1 MTNPASITDTN
12 NTTYSNMTVENGL
25 DNLLNDNSVLDNNLA
40 LNHNSDSIDDL
51 NYATLTD
58 ALEQTVFESFDDG
71 LYIGMMS
78 GTSLDGM
85 DAVLCQFSGTD
96 SGQQPMRLLATYS
109 QDFPPRLREVLLA
122 LCQPNGVR
130 ELMPST
136 DEPSHEPNS
145 EPNSELDWFGWASK
159 EYSEFASDVVN
170 TLLQQSNT
178 DSESVLAI
186 GCHGQT
192 VRHRPHM
199 GFTLQLVDANII
211 AERTGISV
219 VSDFRRRDMA
229 VGGQG
234 APLVPA
240 FHQALFATADSTRI
254 LLNLGGIANITV
266 LPALAN
272 NTSNPQRAD
281 HQQRASEQID
291 SQQIV
296 GQKIDSVVGY
306 DTGPANL
313 LLDAWTTLHTDSNY
327 DAGGAW
333 AQSGQV
339 IEPLLNQL
347 LEHPFFARFYP
358 KSTGREDFNLDWL
371 QSELQKFDQASAQIR
386 YSSADVQ
393 ATLTE
398 LTAVSAC
405 NQINLFI
412 QAYENSSVYV
422 CGGGALNDYLMT
434 RLQAHL
440 PYCKVETTAGLGL
453 NPAWVESV
461 AFAWL
466 ARQTLIGETGNLPA
480 VTGANKGVVLG
491 QVCFA

>member
-1 MTNPASITDTN
+1 MTKPVSIDDIQNTPDTDL
-12 NTTYSNMTVENGL
+12 SLEMSLDSRL
-25 DNLLNDNSVLDNNLA
+25 DN
-40 LNHNSDSIDDL
+40 IDDL

-58 ALEQTVFESFDDG
+58 ALEQTVFENFDDG

-85 DAVLCQFSGTD
+85 DAVLCQFSSD
-96 SGQQPMRLLATYS
+96 SSAEKDTQQPMRLLATHS
-109 QDFPPRLREVLLA
+109 QEFPPRLRKVLLD
-122 LCQPNGVR
+122 LCQPNGVQ
-130 ELMPST
+130 ELLPA
-136 DEPSHEPNS
+136 EG

-159 EYSEFASDVVN
+159 EYAEFASEVVN
-170 TLLQQSNT
+170 NLLQQSNT
-178 DSESVLAI
+178 DVESVLAI

-192 VRHRPHM
+192 VRHRPQL
-199 GFTLQLVDANII
+199 GFSLQLVDANII

-240 FHQALFATADSTRI
+240 FHQALFATPDSTRV

-266 LPALAN
+266 LPAN
-272 NTSNPQRAD
+272 
-281 HQQRASEQID
+281 D
-291 SQQIV
+291 SPVI
-296 GQKIDSVVGY
+296 GY

-313 LLDAWTTLHTDSNY
+313 LLDAWTALHTDKDY

-339 IEPLLNQL
+339 VEPLLNQL
-347 LEHPFFARFYP
+347 IEHPFFARTYP
-358 KSTGREDFNLDWL
+358 KSTGREDFNLAWL
-371 QSELQKFDQASAQIR
+371 QDELQKFDQASAHIR

-398 LTAVSAC
+398 LTAMSASM
-405 NQINLFI
+405 QINMFI
-412 QAYENSSVYV
+412 NAHENSSVYV

-440 PYCKVETTAGLGL
+440 PHCTVETTASLGL
-453 NPAWVESV
+453 NPAWVEAV

-480 VTGANKGVVLG
+480 VTGASKGVVLG

>member
-1 MTNPASITDTN
+1 MTNPASIADTN
-12 NTTYSNMTVENGL
+12 DNTHSTINSDNDLDNILDNGL
-25 DNLLNDNSVLDNNLA
+25 ENSLA
-40 LNHNSDSIDDL
+40 HIDDL

-58 ALEQTVFESFDDG
+58 ALEQTVFENFDDG

-85 DAVLCQFSGTD
+85 DAVLCQFGGEENT
-96 SGQQPMRLLATYS
+96 QQPMRLLATRS

-122 LCQPNGVR
+122 LCQPNGVQ
-130 ELMPST
+130 ELVPT
-136 DEPSHEPNS
+136 VG

-159 EYSEFASDVVN
+159 EYAEFASDVVN
-170 TLLQQSNT
+170 NLLQQSNT
-178 DSESVLAI
+178 DVESVLAI

-192 VRHRPHM
+192 VRHRPQM
-199 GFTLQLVDANII
+199 GFSLQLLDANII

-240 FHQALFATADSTRI
+240 FHQALFATPDSTRV

-266 LPALAN
+266 LPANDSSVNDALVN
-272 NTSNPQRAD
+272 NSPV
-281 HQQRASEQID
+281 I
-291 SQQIV
+291 
-296 GQKIDSVVGY
+296 GY

-313 LLDAWTTLHTDSNY
+313 LLDAWTALHTDKDY

-339 IEPLLNQL
+339 VEPLLNQL
-347 LEHPFFARFYP
+347 IEHPFFARTYP
-358 KSTGREDFNLDWL
+358 KSTGREDFNLAWL
-371 QSELQKFDQASAQIR
+371 QSELQKFDQASAHIR

-398 LTAVSAC
+398 LTAMSASM
-405 NQINLFI
+405 QINMFI
-412 QAYENSSVYV
+412 NAQENSSVYV

-440 PYCKVETTAGLGL
+440 PHCTVETSASLGL
-453 NPAWVESV
+453 NPAWVEAV

-466 ARQTLIGETGNLPA
+466 ARQTLMGETGNLPA
-480 VTGANKGVVLG
+480 VTGASKGVVLG

>member
-1 MTNPASITDTN
+1 MTNPASIADTN
-12 NTTYSNMTVENGL
+12 DNTDSTINYD
-25 DNLLNDNSVLDNNLA
+25 DNLNNTLDKTL
-40 LNHNSDSIDDL
+40 DDDL

-58 ALEQTVFESFDDG
+58 ALEQTVFENFDDG

-85 DAVLCQFSGTD
+85 DAVLCQFG
-96 SGQQPMRLLATYS
+96 GEENIQQPLRLLASIS

-122 LCQPNGVR
+122 LCQPNGVQ
-130 ELMPST
+130 ELTPTMG
-136 DEPSHEPNS
+136 EPS
-145 EPNSELDWFGWASK
+145 SELDWFGWASK
-159 EYSEFASDVVN
+159 EYAEFASDVVN
-170 TLLQQSNT
+170 NLLQQSNT
-178 DSESVLAI
+178 DVESVLAI

-192 VRHRPHM
+192 VRHRPQM
-199 GFTLQLVDANII
+199 GFSLQLLDANII

-240 FHQALFATADSTRI
+240 FHQALFATPDSTRV

-266 LPALAN
+266 LPANAN
-272 NTSNPQRAD
+272 LINANPAND
-281 HQQRASEQID
+281 ALVNNSPVI
-291 SQQIV
+291 
-296 GQKIDSVVGY
+296 GY

-313 LLDAWTTLHTDSNY
+313 LLDAWTALHTDKDY

-339 IEPLLNQL
+339 VEPLLNQL
-347 LEHPFFARFYP
+347 IEHPFFARTYP
-358 KSTGREDFNLDWL
+358 KSTGREDFNLAWL
-371 QSELQKFDQASAQIR
+371 QSELQKFDQASAHIR

-398 LTAVSAC
+398 LTAMSASM
-405 NQINLFI
+405 QINLFI
-412 QAYENSSVYV
+412 KAKENSSVYV

-440 PYCKVETTAGLGL
+440 PHCKVETTASLGL
-453 NPAWVESV
+453 NPAWVEAV

-466 ARQTLIGETGNLPA
+466 ARQTLMGETGNLPA
-480 VTGANKGVVLG
+480 VTGASKGVVLG

>member
-1 MTNPASITDTN
+1 MSNAAPTINTNSNDAEP
-12 NTTYSNMTVENGL
+12 TT
-25 DNLLNDNSVLDNNLA
+25 
-40 LNHNSDSIDDL
+40 SDYDDL
-51 NYATLTD
+51 DYTAFTD
-58 ALEQTVFESFDDG
+58 ALEQTVFENFDDG

-85 DAVLCQFSGTD
+85 DAVLCQFAADMSHKEQT
-96 SGQQPMRLLATYS
+96 QQPMQLLATYS

-122 LCQPNGVR
+122 LCQPNGIQA
-130 ELMPST
+130 LTPSA
-136 DEPSHEPNS
+136 DEPNNQ
-145 EPNSELDWFGWASK
+145 PNSELDWFGWASK
-159 EYSEFASDVVN
+159 AYGEFASEVVN
-170 TLLQQSNT
+170 NLLQQSNT

-192 VRHRPHM
+192 VRHRPQM
-199 GFTLQLVDANII
+199 GFSLQLVDTNVI

-219 VSDFRRRDMA
+219 ISDFRRRDMA

-240 FHQALFATADSTRI
+240 FHQALFADPDSTRV

-266 LPALAN
+266 LPASNHTDN
-272 NTSNPQRAD
+272 NHAD
-281 HQQRASEQID
+281 NDTLDNHSH
-291 SQQIV
+291 
-296 GQKIDSVVGY
+296 VVGY

-313 LLDAWTTLHTDSNY
+313 LLDAWTALHTDNDY

-347 LEHPFFARFYP
+347 LEHPFFARSYP
-358 KSTGREDFNLDWL
+358 KSTGREEFNLEWL
-371 QSELQKFDQASAQIR
+371 QEELQRFDHASVHIR

-398 LTAVSAC
+398 LTAISASA
-405 NQINLFI
+405 QIHLFV
-412 QAYENSSVYV
+412 QSYKNSAVYV

-440 PYCKVETTAGLGL
+440 PHCHVITTASLGL
-453 NPAWVESV
+453 DPAWVEAV

-466 ARQTLIGETGNLPA
+466 ARQTLMGQTGNLPA
-480 VTGANKGVVLG
+480 VTGASKGVVLG

>member
-1 MTNPASITDTN
+1 MTNPASIADTN
-12 NTTYSNMTVENGL
+12 DNTDSTINYD
-25 DNLLNDNSVLDNNLA
+25 DNLNNTLDKTL
-40 LNHNSDSIDDL
+40 DDDL

-58 ALEQTVFESFDDG
+58 ALEQTVFENFDDG

-85 DAVLCQFSGTD
+85 DAVLCQFG
-96 SGQQPMRLLATYS
+96 GEENIQQPLRLLASIS

-122 LCQPNGVR
+122 LCQPNGVQ
-130 ELMPST
+130 ELTST
-136 DEPSHEPNS
+136 MGEPS
-145 EPNSELDWFGWASK
+145 SELDWFGWASK
-159 EYSEFASDVVN
+159 EYAEFASDVVN
-170 TLLQQSNT
+170 NLLQQSNT
-178 DSESVLAI
+178 DVESVLAI

-192 VRHRPHM
+192 VRHRPQM
-199 GFTLQLVDANII
+199 GFSLQLLDANII

-240 FHQALFATADSTRI
+240 FHQALFATPDSTRV

-266 LPALAN
+266 LPANASLINAN
-272 NTSNPQRAD
+272 PANDA
-281 HQQRASEQID
+281 
-291 SQQIV
+291 
-296 GQKIDSVVGY
+296 VVNNSPVIGY

-313 LLDAWTTLHTDSNY
+313 LLDAWTALHTDKDY

-339 IEPLLNQL
+339 VEPLLNQL
-347 LEHPFFARFYP
+347 IEHPFFARTYP
-358 KSTGREDFNLDWL
+358 KSTGREDFNLAWL
-371 QSELQKFDQASAQIR
+371 QSELQKFDQASAHIR

-398 LTAVSAC
+398 LTAMSASM
-405 NQINLFI
+405 QINMFI
-412 QAYENSSVYV
+412 KANENSSVYV

-440 PYCKVETTAGLGL
+440 PHCKVETTASLGL
-453 NPAWVESV
+453 NPAWVEAV

-466 ARQTLIGETGNLPA
+466 ARQTLMGETGNLPA
-480 VTGANKGVVLG
+480 VTGASKGVVLG

>member
-1 MTNPASITDTN
+1 MTKPASGADNRNSNHAKDNEYLNVVADT
-12 NTTYSNMTVENGL
+12 S
-25 DNLLNDNSVLDNNLA
+25 
-40 LNHNSDSIDDL
+40 DDL
-51 NYATLTD
+51 DYATLTD

-85 DAVLCQFSGTD
+85 DAVLCQFNSDISADDESET
-96 SGQQPMRLLATYS
+96 PMQLLATYS
-109 QDFPPRLREVLLA
+109 QDFPKRLREVLLA
-122 LCQPNGVR
+122 LCKPNGVKD
-130 ELMPST
+130 LISQD
-136 DEPSHEPNS
+136 DEPDDKCG
-145 EPNSELDWFGWASK
+145 ELDWLGWASRM
-159 EYSEFASDVVN
+159 YGEFASEVVN
-170 TLLQQSNT
+170 TLLQQA
-178 DSESVLAI
+178 DIDAESILAI

-192 VRHRPHM
+192 VRHRPQM
-199 GFTLQLVDANII
+199 GFSLQLVDANII

-240 FHQALFATADSTRI
+240 FHRALFATPNTTRV

-266 LPALAN
+266 LPA
-272 NTSNPQRAD
+272 TSIDGQASSQNG
-281 HQQRASEQID
+281 QQNDIEI
-291 SQQIV
+291 
-296 GQKIDSVVGY
+296 VGY

-313 LLDAWTTLHTDSNY
+313 LLDAWAALHTGKDY

-333 AQSGQV
+333 AQTGQI
-339 IEPLLNQL
+339 IEPLLEQL
-347 LEHPFFARFYP
+347 LAHPFFATSYP
-358 KSTGREDFNLDWL
+358 KSTGREDFNLAWL
-371 QSELQKFDQASAQIR
+371 QAELQTFDQAAANTR

-398 LTAVSAC
+398 LTAISASA
-405 NQINLFI
+405 QIEQFI
-412 QAYENSSVYV
+412 NMENTSGAIYV

-440 PYCKVETTAGLGL
+440 PHCTVDTTASLEL
-453 NPAWVESV
+453 DPIWVEAV

-466 ARQTLIGETGNLPA
+466 ARQTMMGETGNLPA
-480 VTGANKGVVLG
+480 VTGARKGVVLG
-491 QVCFA
+491 QICFA

>member
-1 MTNPASITDTN
+1 MTNPASIADTN
-12 NTTYSNMTVENGL
+12 DNTDSTINYD
-25 DNLLNDNSVLDNNLA
+25 DNLNNTLDKTL
-40 LNHNSDSIDDL
+40 DDDL

-58 ALEQTVFESFDDG
+58 ALEQTVFENFDDG

-85 DAVLCQFSGTD
+85 DAVLCQFG
-96 SGQQPMRLLATYS
+96 GEENIQQPLRLLASIS

-122 LCQPNGVR
+122 LCQPNGVQA
-130 ELMPST
+130 LTPTMG
-136 DEPSHEPNS
+136 EPS
-145 EPNSELDWFGWASK
+145 SELDWFGWASK
-159 EYSEFASDVVN
+159 EYAEFASDVVN
-170 TLLQQSNT
+170 NLLQQSNT
-178 DSESVLAI
+178 DVESVLAI

-192 VRHRPHM
+192 VRHRPQM
-199 GFTLQLVDANII
+199 GFSLQLLDANII

-240 FHQALFATADSTRI
+240 FHQALFATPDSTRV

-266 LPALAN
+266 LPANAN
-272 NTSNPQRAD
+272 LINANPAND
-281 HQQRASEQID
+281 ALVNNS
-291 SQQIV
+291 
-296 GQKIDSVVGY
+296 SVIGY

-313 LLDAWTTLHTDSNY
+313 LLDAWTALHTDKDY

-339 IEPLLNQL
+339 VEPLLNQL
-347 LEHPFFARFYP
+347 IEHPFFARTYP
-358 KSTGREDFNLDWL
+358 KSTGREDFNLAWL
-371 QSELQKFDQASAQIR
+371 QSELQKFDQASVHIR

-398 LTAVSAC
+398 LTAMSASM
-405 NQINLFI
+405 QINLFI
-412 QAYENSSVYV
+412 KAKENSSVYV

-440 PYCKVETTAGLGL
+440 PHCKVETTGSLGL
-453 NPAWVESV
+453 NPAWVEAV

-466 ARQTLIGETGNLPA
+466 ARQTLMGETGNLPA
-480 VTGANKGVVLG
+480 VTGASKGVVLG

>member
-1 MTNPASITDTN
+1 MTNPASIADTN
-12 NTTYSNMTVENGL
+12 DNTDSTINYD
-25 DNLLNDNSVLDNNLA
+25 DNLNNTLDKTL
-40 LNHNSDSIDDL
+40 DDDL

-58 ALEQTVFESFDDG
+58 ALEQTVFENFDDG

-85 DAVLCQFSGTD
+85 DAVLCQFDGEENI
-96 SGQQPMRLLATYS
+96 QQPLRLLASIS

-122 LCQPNGVR
+122 LCQPNGVQ
-130 ELMPST
+130 ELTPTMG
-136 DEPSHEPNS
+136 EPS
-145 EPNSELDWFGWASK
+145 SELDWFGWASK
-159 EYSEFASDVVN
+159 EYAEFASDVVN
-170 TLLQQSNT
+170 NLLQQSNT
-178 DSESVLAI
+178 DVESVLAT

-192 VRHRPHM
+192 VRHRPQM
-199 GFTLQLVDANII
+199 GFSLQLLDANII

-240 FHQALFATADSTRI
+240 FHQALFATPDSTRV

-266 LPALAN
+266 LPANAN
-272 NTSNPQRAD
+272 LINANPAND
-281 HQQRASEQID
+281 ALVNNSPVI
-291 SQQIV
+291 
-296 GQKIDSVVGY
+296 GY

-313 LLDAWTTLHTDSNY
+313 LLDAWTALHTDKDY

-339 IEPLLNQL
+339 VEPLLNQL
-347 LEHPFFARFYP
+347 IEHPFFARTYP
-358 KSTGREDFNLDWL
+358 KSTGREDFNLAWL
-371 QSELQKFDQASAQIR
+371 QSELQKFDQASAHIR

-398 LTAVSAC
+398 LTAMSASM
-405 NQINLFI
+405 QINLFI
-412 QAYENSSVYV
+412 KAKENSSVYV

-440 PYCKVETTAGLGL
+440 PHCKVETTASLGL
-453 NPAWVESV
+453 NPAWVEAV

-466 ARQTLIGETGNLPA
+466 ARQTLMGETGNLPA
-480 VTGANKGVVLG
+480 VTGASKGVVLG

>member
-1 MTNPASITDTN
+1 MTNPVLASNDHENTN
-12 NTTYSNMTVENGL
+12 FSG
-25 DNLLNDNSVLDNNLA
+25 DPLNSINN
-40 LNHNSDSIDDL
+40 DDDK
-51 NYATLTD
+51 NYASLTE
-58 ALEQTVFESFDDG
+58 ALEQTVFENFDDG

-85 DAVLCQFSGTD
+85 DAVLCQFSPGVDHEDDIQT
-96 SGQQPMRLLATYS
+96 PMRLLATYS
-109 QDFPPRLREVLLA
+109 KSFPPRLREVLLA
-122 LCQPNGVR
+122 LCQPNGVQ
-130 ELMPST
+130 ELVAT
-136 DEPSHEPNS
+136 AD

-159 EYSEFASDVVN
+159 AYAEFASEVVN
-170 TLLQQSNT
+170 TLLQKTNT
-178 DSESVLAI
+178 DSEAVLAI

-192 VRHRPHM
+192 VRHRPQM
-199 GFTLQLVDANII
+199 GFSLQLLDANII

-240 FHQALFATADSTRI
+240 FHQALFATPDSTRV

-266 LPALAN
+266 LPAVSAASDTQAN
-272 NTSNPQRAD
+272 DN
-281 HQQRASEQID
+281 
-291 SQQIV
+291 
-296 GQKIDSVVGY
+296 VVGY

-313 LLDAWTTLHTDSNY
+313 LLDAWTTLHTDKDY
-327 DAGGAW
+327 DEGGAW

-339 IEPLLNQL
+339 VEPLLNQL
-347 LEHPFFARFYP
+347 IEHPFFARHYP
-358 KSTGREDFNLDWL
+358 KSTGREEFNLEWL
-371 QSELQKFDQASAQIR
+371 QAELQRFDQASAHIR

-398 LTAVSAC
+398 LTAMSASM
-405 NQINLFI
+405 QINQFI
-412 QAYENSSVYV
+412 KNHENSSVYV
-422 CGGGALNDYLMT
+422 CGGGALNEYLMT

-440 PYCKVETTAGLGL
+440 PHCTIETTASLGL
-453 NPAWVESV
+453 DPTWVEAV

-466 ARQTLIGETGNLPA
+466 ARQTLIGENGNLPA

>member
-1 MTNPASITDTN
+1 MTNPASIADTDTN
-12 NTTYSNMTVENGL
+12 NNTDSTINYD
-25 DNLLNDNSVLDNNLA
+25 DNLNNTLDKTL
-40 LNHNSDSIDDL
+40 DDDL

-58 ALEQTVFESFDDG
+58 ALEQTVFENFDDG

-85 DAVLCQFSGTD
+85 DAVLCQFGNEED
-96 SGQQPMRLLATYS
+96 RQQPLQLLATYS

-122 LCQPNGVR
+122 LCQPNGVQ
-130 ELMPST
+130 ELIPTMG
-136 DEPSHEPNS
+136 EPS
-145 EPNSELDWFGWASK
+145 SELDWFGWASK
-159 EYSEFASDVVN
+159 EYAEFASEVVN
-170 TLLQQSNT
+170 NLLQQSNT

-192 VRHRPHM
+192 VRHRPQM
-199 GFTLQLVDANII
+199 GFSLQLLDANII

-240 FHQALFATADSTRI
+240 FHQALFATPDSMRV

-266 LPALAN
+266 LPANAN
-272 NTSNPQRAD
+272 LINANPAVVNN
-281 HQQRASEQID
+281 S
-291 SQQIV
+291 
-296 GQKIDSVVGY
+296 SVIGY

-313 LLDAWTTLHTDSNY
+313 LLDAWTALHTDKVY
-327 DAGGAW
+327 DAGGVW

-339 IEPLLNQL
+339 VEPLLNQL
-347 LEHPFFARFYP
+347 IEHPFFARTYP
-358 KSTGREDFNLDWL
+358 KSTGREDFNLAWL
-371 QSELQKFDQASAQIR
+371 QSELQKFDQASAHIR

-398 LTAVSAC
+398 LTAMSASM
-405 NQINLFI
+405 QINMFI
-412 QAYENSSVYV
+412 KAKENSSVYV
-422 CGGGALNDYLMT
+422 CGGGAFNDYLMT

-440 PYCKVETTAGLGL
+440 PHCTVETTASLGL
-453 NPAWVESV
+453 NPAWVEAV

-466 ARQTLIGETGNLPA
+466 ARQTLMGETGNLPA
-480 VTGANKGVVLG
+480 VTGASKGVVLG

>member
-1 MTNPASITDTN
+1 MTNPASIADIQNNSATDL
-12 NTTYSNMTVENGL
+12 SL
-25 DNLLNDNSVLDNNLA
+25 DVSLD
-40 LNHNSDSIDDL
+40 HIDDL

-58 ALEQTVFESFDDG
+58 ALEQTVFENFDDG

-85 DAVLCQFSGTD
+85 DAVLCQFSAETNSVD
-96 SGQQPMRLLATYS
+96 ISDENQKQQPMQLLATVS

-122 LCQPNGVR
+122 LCQPNGINQLTPTVG
-130 ELMPST
+130 
-136 DEPSHEPNS
+136 EPS
-145 EPNSELDWFGWASK
+145 SELDWFGWASK
-159 EYSEFASDVVN
+159 AYAEFASEVVN
-170 TLLQQSNT
+170 NLLQQSNT

-192 VRHRPHM
+192 VRHRPQM
-199 GFTLQLVDANII
+199 GFSLQLVDANII

-240 FHQALFATADSTRI
+240 FHQDLFAVPNSTRV
-254 LLNLGGIANITV
+254 LLNLGGIANIAV
-266 LPALAN
+266 LPATSDARP
-272 NTSNPQRAD
+272 TSNEPSDNQSF
-281 HQQRASEQID
+281 HS
-291 SQQIV
+291 V
-296 GQKIDSVVGY
+296 DSVVGY

-313 LLDAWTTLHTDSNY
+313 LLDAWTVLHTDKDY

-339 IEPLLNQL
+339 VEPLLNQL
-347 LEHPFFARFYP
+347 LEHSFFNKTYP
-358 KSTGREDFNLDWL
+358 KSTGREDFNLAWL
-371 QSELQKFDQASAQIR
+371 QDELQIFDQASAHIR

-398 LTAVSAC
+398 LTAISASA
-405 NQINLFI
+405 QINLFI
-412 QAYENSSVYV
+412 HADENSTVYV

-440 PYCKVETTAGLGL
+440 PHCKVETTASLGL
-453 NPAWVESV
+453 EPTWVEAV

-466 ARQTLIGETGNLPA
+466 ARQTLMGKTGNLPA
-480 VTGANKGVVLG
+480 VTGASKEVVLG

>member
-1 MTNPASITDTN
+1 MTNPASIADTN
-12 NTTYSNMTVENGL
+12 DNTHSTINY
-25 DNLLNDNSVLDNNLA
+25 DNNLDNT
-40 LNHNSDSIDDL
+40 LDNSLENSLAHIDDL

-58 ALEQTVFESFDDG
+58 ALEQTVFENFDDG

-85 DAVLCQFSGTD
+85 DAVLCQFGGEENT
-96 SGQQPMRLLATYS
+96 QQPMRLLATRS

-122 LCQPNGVR
+122 LCQPNGVQ
-130 ELMPST
+130 ELVPT
-136 DEPSHEPNS
+136 VG

-159 EYSEFASDVVN
+159 EYAEFASDVVN
-170 TLLQQSNT
+170 NLLQQSNT
-178 DSESVLAI
+178 DVESVLAI

-192 VRHRPHM
+192 VRHRPQM
-199 GFTLQLVDANII
+199 GFSLQLLDANII

-240 FHQALFATADSTRI
+240 FHQALFATSDSTRV

-266 LPALAN
+266 LPVNDSSINAN
-272 NTSNPQRAD
+272 TAVVNNS
-281 HQQRASEQID
+281 
-291 SQQIV
+291 
-296 GQKIDSVVGY
+296 SVIGY

-313 LLDAWTTLHTDSNY
+313 LLDAWTALHTDKDY

-339 IEPLLNQL
+339 VEPLLNQL
-347 LEHPFFARFYP
+347 IEHPFFARTYP
-358 KSTGREDFNLDWL
+358 KSTGREDFNLAWL
-371 QSELQKFDQASAQIR
+371 QSELQKFDQASAHIR

-398 LTAVSAC
+398 LTAMSASM
-405 NQINLFI
+405 QINMFI
-412 QAYENSSVYV
+412 KAKENSSVYV

-440 PYCKVETTAGLGL
+440 PHCKVETTASLGL
-453 NPAWVESV
+453 NPAWVEAV

-466 ARQTLIGETGNLPA
+466 ARQTLMGETGNLPA
-480 VTGANKGVVLG
+480 VTGASKGVVLG

>member
-1 MTNPASITDTN
+1 MTNPASIADTN
-12 NTTYSNMTVENGL
+12 STINLDNGL
-25 DNLLNDNSVLDNNLA
+25 DNTLDDGLENSLA
-40 LNHNSDSIDDL
+40 HIDDL

-58 ALEQTVFESFDDG
+58 ALEQTVFENFDDG

-85 DAVLCQFSGTD
+85 DAVLCQFGGEEST
-96 SGQQPMRLLATYS
+96 QQPMRLLATLS

-122 LCQPNGVR
+122 LCQPNGVQ
-130 ELMPST
+130 ELTPT
-136 DEPSHEPNS
+136 AD

-159 EYSEFASDVVN
+159 AYAEFASDVVN

-178 DSESVLAI
+178 DVESVLAI

-192 VRHRPHM
+192 VRHRPQM
-199 GFTLQLVDANII
+199 GFSLQLVDANII

-240 FHQALFATADSTRI
+240 FHQALFATPDSTRV

-266 LPALAN
+266 LPANDSSVNDTPVN
-272 NTSNPQRAD
+272 NS
-281 HQQRASEQID
+281 
-291 SQQIV
+291 
-296 GQKIDSVVGY
+296 SVIGY

-313 LLDAWTTLHTDSNY
+313 LLDAWTALHTDKDY
-327 DAGGAW
+327 DAAGAW

-339 IEPLLNQL
+339 VEPLLNQL
-347 LEHPFFARFYP
+347 IEHPFFARTYP
-358 KSTGREDFNLDWL
+358 KSTGREDFNLEWL
-371 QSELQKFDQASAQIR
+371 QSELQRFDQASAHIR

-398 LTAVSAC
+398 LTAMSASM
-405 NQINLFI
+405 QINMFI
-412 QAYENSSVYV
+412 NAKENSSVYV

-440 PYCKVETTAGLGL
+440 PHCTVETTASLGL
-453 NPAWVESV
+453 NPAWVEAV

-466 ARQTLIGETGNLPA
+466 ARQTLMGETGNLPA

>member
-1 MTNPASITDTN
+1 MTNPASIADTN
-12 NTTYSNMTVENGL
+12 DNTDSTINCD
-25 DNLLNDNSVLDNNLA
+25 DNLNNTLDKTL
-40 LNHNSDSIDDL
+40 DDDL

-58 ALEQTVFESFDDG
+58 ALEQTVFENFDDG

-85 DAVLCQFSGTD
+85 DAVLCQFDGEENI
-96 SGQQPMRLLATYS
+96 QQPLRLLASIS

-122 LCQPNGVR
+122 LCQPNGVQ
-130 ELMPST
+130 ELVPT
-136 DEPSHEPNS
+136 VG

-159 EYSEFASDVVN
+159 EYAEFASEVVN
-170 TLLQQSNT
+170 NLLQQSNT
-178 DSESVLAI
+178 DVESVLAI

-192 VRHRPHM
+192 VRHRPQM
-199 GFTLQLVDANII
+199 GFSLQLLDANII

-240 FHQALFATADSTRI
+240 FHQALFATPDSTRV

-266 LPALAN
+266 LPANAN
-272 NTSNPQRAD
+272 LINANPAND
-281 HQQRASEQID
+281 ALVNNSPVI
-291 SQQIV
+291 
-296 GQKIDSVVGY
+296 GY

-313 LLDAWTTLHTDSNY
+313 LLDAWTALHTDKDY

-339 IEPLLNQL
+339 VEPLLNQL
-347 LEHPFFARFYP
+347 IEHPFFARTYP
-358 KSTGREDFNLDWL
+358 KSTGREDFNLAWL
-371 QSELQKFDQASAQIR
+371 QSELQKFDQASAHIR

-398 LTAVSAC
+398 LTAMSASM
-405 NQINLFI
+405 QINMFI
-412 QAYENSSVYV
+412 KAKENSSVYV

-440 PYCKVETTAGLGL
+440 PHCKVETTASLGL
-453 NPAWVESV
+453 NPAWVEAV

-466 ARQTLIGETGNLPA
+466 ARQTLMGETGNLPA
-480 VTGANKGVVLG
+480 VTGASKGVVLG

>member
-1 MTNPASITDTN
+1 MTNPASIADTDHN
-12 NTTYSNMTVENGL
+12 ALADLLMNNGL
-25 DNLLNDNSVLDNNLA
+25 DNPSDDINDLTSDNS
-40 LNHNSDSIDDL
+40 

-85 DAVLCQFSGTD
+85 DAVLCQFNPEISNEDNT
-96 SGQQPMRLLATYS
+96 QPPMRLLATYS

-122 LCQPNGVR
+122 LCQPNGVNQLVP
-130 ELMPST
+130 EA
-136 DEPSHEPNS
+136 DEPS
-145 EPNSELDWFGWASK
+145 SELDWFGWASRT
-159 EYSEFASDVVN
+159 YAEFASEVVN
-170 TLLQQSNT
+170 TLLQRSDT
-178 DSESVLAI
+178 DPESVLAI

-192 VRHRPHM
+192 VRHRPQM
-199 GFTLQLVDANII
+199 GFSLQLVDANII
-211 AERTGISV
+211 AERTSISV

-240 FHQALFATADSTRI
+240 FHQALFANPYSTRV
-254 LLNLGGIANITV
+254 LLNLGGIANITI
-266 LPALAN
+266 LPAN
-272 NTSNPQRAD
+272 EKDQ
-281 HQQRASEQID
+281 
-291 SQQIV
+291 
-296 GQKIDSVVGY
+296 VVGY

-313 LLDAWTTLHTDSNY
+313 LLDAWTSLHTDNAY

-333 AQSGQV
+333 AQSGTL
-339 IEPLLNQL
+339 IEPLLQQL
-347 LEHPFFARFYP
+347 LAHPFFAHSHP
-358 KSTGREDFNLDWL
+358 KSTGREDFNSTWL
-371 QSELQKFDQASAQIR
+371 QGELQAFEQTNANISYSA
-386 YSSADVQ
+386 ADVQ

-398 LTAVSAC
+398 LTAISAST
-405 NQINLFI
+405 QINMFI
-412 QAYENSSVYV
+412 SHSKNSSVYV

-440 PYCKVETTAGLGL
+440 PHCTVKTTEHLGL
-453 NPAWVESV
+453 APTWVEAV

-466 ARQTLIGETGNLPA
+466 ARQTLMGETGNLPA

>member
-1 MTNPASITDTN
+1 MTKPASMTDTPD
-12 NTTYSNMTVENGL
+12 NTHTDLNL
-25 DNLLNDNSVLDNNLA
+25 DNELDNPSDDYLNTYLDNS
-40 LNHNSDSIDDL
+40 DDL
-51 NYATLTD
+51 NYATLTE
-58 ALEQTVFESFDDG
+58 ALEQTVFENFDDG

-85 DAVLCQFSGTD
+85 DAVLCQFDDKID
-96 SGQQPMRLLATYS
+96 SKNETQQPMRLLATYS
-109 QDFPPRLREVLLA
+109 QDFPTRLRDVLLA
-122 LCQPNGVR
+122 LCQPNGVNQLTP
-130 ELMPST
+130 EA
-136 DEPSHEPNS
+136 D
-145 EPNSELDWFGWASK
+145 EPNSELDWFGWASR
-159 EYSEFASDVVN
+159 EYAEFASDVVN
-170 TLLQQSNT
+170 NLLRRANT
-178 DSESVLAI
+178 DLEAVLAI

-192 VRHRPHM
+192 VRHRPQM
-199 GFTLQLVDANII
+199 GFSLQLVDANIV

-240 FHQALFATADSTRI
+240 FHQALFATADSTRV

-266 LPALAN
+266 LPATAHAD
-272 NTSNPQRAD
+272 SN
-281 HQQRASEQID
+281 QQPATD
-291 SQQIV
+291 
-296 GQKIDSVVGY
+296 VVGY

-313 LLDAWTTLHTDSNY
+313 LLDAWTALHTDKDY
-327 DAGGAW
+327 DDGGAW

-339 IEPLLNQL
+339 VEPLLNQL
-347 LEHPFFARFYP
+347 LEHPFFARSYP
-358 KSTGREDFNLDWL
+358 KSTGREDFNLAWL
-371 QSELQKFDQASAQIR
+371 QDELQTFDQAAVYVR

-398 LTAVSAC
+398 LTAISASS
-405 NQINLFI
+405 QIKQFLNKDELESG
-412 QAYENSSVYV
+412 AVYV
-422 CGGGALNDYLMT
+422 CGGGALNDYLIK

-440 PYCKVETTAGLGL
+440 PHCTVETTASLGL
-453 NPAWVESV
+453 DPTWVEAV

-480 VTGANKGVVLG
+480 VTGASKGVVLG

>member
-1 MTNPASITDTN
+1 MTNPASIADTN
-12 NTTYSNMTVENGL
+12 DNTHSTINSDNDLDNILDNGL
-25 DNLLNDNSVLDNNLA
+25 ENSLA
-40 LNHNSDSIDDL
+40 HIDDL

-58 ALEQTVFESFDDG
+58 ALEQTVFENFDDG

-85 DAVLCQFSGTD
+85 DAVLCQFGGEENT
-96 SGQQPMRLLATYS
+96 QQPMRLLATRS

-122 LCQPNGVR
+122 LCQPNGVQ
-130 ELMPST
+130 ELVPT
-136 DEPSHEPNS
+136 VG

-159 EYSEFASDVVN
+159 EYAEFASDVVN
-170 TLLQQSNT
+170 NLLQQSNT
-178 DSESVLAI
+178 DVESVLAI

-192 VRHRPHM
+192 VRHRPQM
-199 GFTLQLVDANII
+199 GFSLQLLDANII

-240 FHQALFATADSTRI
+240 FHQALFATSDSTRV

-266 LPALAN
+266 LPVNDSSINAN
-272 NTSNPQRAD
+272 TAVVNNS
-281 HQQRASEQID
+281 
-291 SQQIV
+291 
-296 GQKIDSVVGY
+296 SVIGY

-313 LLDAWTTLHTDSNY
+313 LLDAWTALHTDKDY

-339 IEPLLNQL
+339 VEPLLNQL
-347 LEHPFFARFYP
+347 IEHPFFARTYP
-358 KSTGREDFNLDWL
+358 KSTGREDFNLAWL
-371 QSELQKFDQASAQIR
+371 QSELQKFDQASAHIR

-398 LTAVSAC
+398 LTAMSASM
-405 NQINLFI
+405 QINMFI
-412 QAYENSSVYV
+412 KANENSSVYV

-440 PYCKVETTAGLGL
+440 PHCKVETTASLGL
-453 NPAWVESV
+453 NPAWVEAV

-466 ARQTLIGETGNLPA
+466 ARQTLMGETGNLPA
-480 VTGANKGVVLG
+480 VTGASKGVVLG

>member
-1 MTNPASITDTN
+1 MTNPASITDIDHN
-12 NTTYSNMTVENGL
+12 ALADLLMNNGL
-25 DNLLNDNSVLDNNLA
+25 DNS
-40 LNHNSDSIDDL
+40 SDDSDDSDYDSS

-58 ALEQTVFESFDDG
+58 ALEQTVFESFDEG

-85 DAVLCQFSGTD
+85 DAVLCQFNPEVSNEDNT
-96 SGQQPMRLLATYS
+96 QPPMRLLATYS

-122 LCQPNGVR
+122 LCQPNGVNQLVP
-130 ELMPST
+130 EA
-136 DEPSHEPNS
+136 D
-145 EPNSELDWFGWASK
+145 EPNSELDWFGWASRA
-159 EYSEFASDVVN
+159 YAEFASEVVN

-178 DSESVLAI
+178 DPESVLAI

-192 VRHRPHM
+192 VRHRPQM

-240 FHQALFATADSTRI
+240 FHQALFANPDSTRV

-266 LPALAN
+266 LPAN
-272 NTSNPQRAD
+272 EKDQ
-281 HQQRASEQID
+281 
-291 SQQIV
+291 
-296 GQKIDSVVGY
+296 VVGY

-313 LLDAWTTLHTDSNY
+313 LLDAWTSLHTDDAY

-333 AQSGQV
+333 AQSGTI
-339 IEPLLNQL
+339 IEPLLQQL
-347 LEHPFFARFYP
+347 LAHPFFAQSHP
-358 KSTGREDFNLDWL
+358 KSTGREDFNLTWL
-371 QSELQKFDQASAQIR
+371 QNELQAFEQANANIS
-386 YSSADVQ
+386 YSSADMQ
-393 ATLTE
+393 TTLTE
-398 LTAVSAC
+398 LTAISAST
-405 NQINLFI
+405 QINM
-412 QAYENSSVYV
+412 YVSNSKNSSVHV

-440 PYCKVETTAGLGL
+440 PHCTVKTTEHLGL
-453 NPAWVESV
+453 APTWVEAV

-466 ARQTLIGETGNLPA
+466 ARQTLMGETGNLPA
-480 VTGANKGVVLG
+480 VTGANKSVVLG

>member
-1 MTNPASITDTN
+1 MTNPASTADTN
-12 NTTYSNMTVENGL
+12 DNTDSTINYD
-25 DNLLNDNSVLDNNLA
+25 DNLNNTLDKTL
-40 LNHNSDSIDDL
+40 DDDL

-58 ALEQTVFESFDDG
+58 ALEQTVFENFDDG

-85 DAVLCQFSGTD
+85 DAVLCQFDGEENI
-96 SGQQPMRLLATYS
+96 QQPLRLLASIS

-122 LCQPNGVR
+122 LCQPNGVQ
-130 ELMPST
+130 ELTPTMG
-136 DEPSHEPNS
+136 EPS
-145 EPNSELDWFGWASK
+145 SELDWFGWASK
-159 EYSEFASDVVN
+159 EYAEFASDVVN
-170 TLLQQSNT
+170 NLLQQSNT
-178 DSESVLAI
+178 DVESVLAI

-192 VRHRPHM
+192 VRHRPQM
-199 GFTLQLVDANII
+199 GFSLQLLDANII

-240 FHQALFATADSTRI
+240 FHQALFATPDSTRV

-266 LPALAN
+266 LPANAN
-272 NTSNPQRAD
+272 LINANPAND
-281 HQQRASEQID
+281 ALVNNSPI
-291 SQQIV
+291 I
-296 GQKIDSVVGY
+296 GY

-313 LLDAWTTLHTDSNY
+313 LLDAWTALHTDKDY

-339 IEPLLNQL
+339 VEPLLNQL
-347 LEHPFFARFYP
+347 IEHPFFARTYP
-358 KSTGREDFNLDWL
+358 KSTGREDFNLAWL
-371 QSELQKFDQASAQIR
+371 QSELQKFDQASAHIR

-398 LTAVSAC
+398 LTAMSASM
-405 NQINLFI
+405 QINMFI
-412 QAYENSSVYV
+412 KAKENSSVYV

-440 PYCKVETTAGLGL
+440 PHCKVETTASLGL
-453 NPAWVESV
+453 NPAWVEAV

-466 ARQTLIGETGNLPA
+466 ARQTLMGETGNLPA
-480 VTGANKGVVLG
+480 VTGASKGVVLG

>member
-1 MTNPASITDTN
+1 MTNPASIADTN
-12 NTTYSNMTVENGL
+12 DNTHSTINY
-25 DNLLNDNSVLDNNLA
+25 DNNLDNT
-40 LNHNSDSIDDL
+40 LDNSLENSLAHIDDL

-58 ALEQTVFESFDDG
+58 ALEQTVFENFDDG

-85 DAVLCQFSGTD
+85 DAVLCQFGGEENT
-96 SGQQPMRLLATYS
+96 QQPLRLLATRS

-122 LCQPNGVR
+122 LCQPNGVQ
-130 ELMPST
+130 ELVPT
-136 DEPSHEPNS
+136 VG

-159 EYSEFASDVVN
+159 EYAEFASDVVN
-170 TLLQQSNT
+170 NLLQQSNT
-178 DSESVLAI
+178 DVESVLAI

-192 VRHRPHM
+192 VRHRPQM
-199 GFTLQLVDANII
+199 GFSLQLLDANII

-240 FHQALFATADSTRI
+240 FHQALFATPDSTRV

-266 LPALAN
+266 LPANDSSVNDALVN
-272 NTSNPQRAD
+272 NSPV
-281 HQQRASEQID
+281 I
-291 SQQIV
+291 
-296 GQKIDSVVGY
+296 GY

-313 LLDAWTTLHTDSNY
+313 LLDAWTALHTDKDY

-339 IEPLLNQL
+339 VEPLLNQL
-347 LEHPFFARFYP
+347 IEHPFFARTYP
-358 KSTGREDFNLDWL
+358 KSTGREDFNLAWL
-371 QSELQKFDQASAQIR
+371 QSELQKFDQASAHIR

-398 LTAVSAC
+398 LTAMSASM
-405 NQINLFI
+405 QINMFI
-412 QAYENSSVYV
+412 DAQENSSVYV

-440 PYCKVETTAGLGL
+440 PHCSIETTASLGL
-453 NPAWVESV
+453 NPAWVEAV

-466 ARQTLIGETGNLPA
+466 ARQTLMGETGNLPA
-480 VTGANKGVVLG
+480 VTGASKGVVLG

>member
-1 MTNPASITDTN
+1 MTKPVSIDDIQNAPDTDL
-12 NTTYSNMTVENGL
+12 SLEMSLDSRL
-25 DNLLNDNSVLDNNLA
+25 DN
-40 LNHNSDSIDDL
+40 IDDL

-58 ALEQTVFESFDDG
+58 ALEQTVFENFDDG

-85 DAVLCQFSGTD
+85 DAVLCQFSSDSSAETD
-96 SGQQPMRLLATYS
+96 TQQPMRLLATHS
-109 QDFPPRLREVLLA
+109 QEFPPRLREVLLA
-122 LCQPNGVR
+122 LCQPNGVQ
-130 ELMPST
+130 ELVPA
-136 DEPSHEPNS
+136 EG

-159 EYSEFASDVVN
+159 EYAEFASEVVN
-170 TLLQQSNT
+170 NLLQQSNT
-178 DSESVLAI
+178 DVESVLAI

-192 VRHRPHM
+192 VRHRPQL
-199 GFTLQLVDANII
+199 GFSLQLVDANII

-240 FHQALFATADSTRI
+240 FHQALFATPDSTRV

-266 LPALAN
+266 LPAN
-272 NTSNPQRAD
+272 
-281 HQQRASEQID
+281 D
-291 SQQIV
+291 SPVI
-296 GQKIDSVVGY
+296 GY

-313 LLDAWTTLHTDSNY
+313 LLDAWTALHTDKDY
-327 DAGGAW
+327 DAGGTW

-339 IEPLLNQL
+339 VEPLLNQL
-347 LEHPFFARFYP
+347 IEHPFFARTYP
-358 KSTGREDFNLDWL
+358 KSTGREDFNLAWL
-371 QSELQKFDQASAQIR
+371 QDELQKFDQASAHIR

-398 LTAVSAC
+398 LTAMSASM
-405 NQINLFI
+405 QINMFI
-412 QAYENSSVYV
+412 NAHEDSSVYV

-440 PYCKVETTAGLGL
+440 PHCKVETTASLGL
-453 NPAWVESV
+453 NPAWVEAV

-480 VTGANKGVVLG
+480 VTGASKGVVLG

>member
-1 MTNPASITDTN
+1 MTKPVSIDDIQNTPDTDLGLEM
-12 NTTYSNMTVENGL
+12 SLDSRL
-25 DNLLNDNSVLDNNLA
+25 DN
-40 LNHNSDSIDDL
+40 IDDL

-58 ALEQTVFESFDDG
+58 ALEQTVFENFDDG

-85 DAVLCQFSGTD
+85 DAVLCQFSSDSSAETD
-96 SGQQPMRLLATYS
+96 TQQPMRLLATHS
-109 QDFPPRLREVLLA
+109 QEFPPRLRKVLLA
-122 LCQPNGVR
+122 LCQPNGVQ
-130 ELMPST
+130 ELVPA
-136 DEPSHEPNS
+136 EG

-159 EYSEFASDVVN
+159 EYAEFASEAVN
-170 TLLQQSNT
+170 NLLQQSNT
-178 DSESVLAI
+178 DVESVLAI

-192 VRHRPHM
+192 VRHRPQL
-199 GFTLQLVDANII
+199 GFSLQLLDANII

-240 FHQALFATADSTRI
+240 FHQALFATPDSTCV

-266 LPALAN
+266 LPA
-272 NTSNPQRAD
+272 S
-281 HQQRASEQID
+281 D
-291 SQQIV
+291 SPVI
-296 GQKIDSVVGY
+296 GY

-313 LLDAWTTLHTDSNY
+313 LLDAWTALHTYKDY

-339 IEPLLNQL
+339 VEPLLNQL
-347 LEHPFFARFYP
+347 IEHPFFARTYP
-358 KSTGREDFNLDWL
+358 KSTGREDFNLVWL
-371 QSELQKFDQASAQIR
+371 QDELQKFDQASAHIR

-398 LTAVSAC
+398 LTAMSASM
-405 NQINLFI
+405 QINMFI
-412 QAYENSSVYV
+412 NAHENSSVYV

-440 PYCKVETTAGLGL
+440 PHCTVETTASLGL
-453 NPAWVESV
+453 NPAWVEAV

-466 ARQTLIGETGNLPA
+466 ARQTLMGETGNLPA
-480 VTGANKGVVLG
+480 VTGASKGVVLG

>member
-1 MTNPASITDTN
+1 MTNPASIADTEHN
-12 NTTYSNMTVENGL
+12 AIADLLMNNGL
-25 DNLLNDNSVLDNNLA
+25 GNG
-40 LNHNSDSIDDL
+40 SDDIGDSSYDA

-85 DAVLCQFSGTD
+85 DAVICQFSNDMADKETTNKESISNKD
-96 SGQQPMRLLATYS
+96 STQPPMQLLATYS

-122 LCQPNGVR
+122 LCQPNGVNQLVP
-130 ELMPST
+130 EA
-136 DEPSHEPNS
+136 DEPT
-145 EPNSELDWFGWASK
+145 SELDWFGWASR
-159 EYSEFASDVVN
+159 EYAEFASEVVN
-170 TLLQQSNT
+170 TLLQQA
-178 DSESVLAI
+178 DIDAESVLAI

-192 VRHRPHM
+192 VRHRPQM
-199 GFTLQLVDANII
+199 GFSLQLVDANII

-240 FHQALFATADSTRI
+240 FHQALFGTSDNTRVI
-254 LLNLGGIANITV
+254 LNLGGIANITV
-266 LPALAN
+266 LPADGKD
-272 NTSNPQRAD
+272 Q
-281 HQQRASEQID
+281 
-291 SQQIV
+291 
-296 GQKIDSVVGY
+296 VVGY

-313 LLDAWTTLHTDSNY
+313 LLDAWTALHTDNSY

-333 AQSGQV
+333 AQSGKI
-339 IEPLLNQL
+339 IEPLLEQL
-347 LEHPFFARFYP
+347 LAHPFFTQPHP
-358 KSTGREDFNLDWL
+358 KSTGREVFNLAWL
-371 QSELQKFDQASAQIR
+371 QDELQTFDQASVYTR

-398 LTAVSAC
+398 LTAISASA
-405 NQINLFI
+405 QINNFI
-412 QAYENSSVYV
+412 TTDKNSSVSV

-440 PYCKVETTAGLGL
+440 PHSTVMTTDHLGL
-453 NPAWVESV
+453 APTWVESV

-466 ARQTLIGETGNLPA
+466 ARQTLMGETGNLPA

>member
-1 MTNPASITDTN
+1 MTNPASIADTN
-12 NTTYSNMTVENGL
+12 DNTDSTINYD
-25 DNLLNDNSVLDNNLA
+25 DNLNNTLDKTL
-40 LNHNSDSIDDL
+40 DDDL

-58 ALEQTVFESFDDG
+58 ALEQTVFENFDDG

-85 DAVLCQFSGTD
+85 DAVLCQFDGEENI
-96 SGQQPMRLLATYS
+96 QQPLRLLASIS

-122 LCQPNGVR
+122 LCQPNGVQ
-130 ELMPST
+130 ELTST
-136 DEPSHEPNS
+136 MGEPS
-145 EPNSELDWFGWASK
+145 SELDWFGWASK
-159 EYSEFASDVVN
+159 EYAEFASDVVN
-170 TLLQQSNT
+170 NLLQQSNT
-178 DSESVLAI
+178 DVESVLAI

-192 VRHRPHM
+192 VRHRPQM
-199 GFTLQLVDANII
+199 GFSLQLLDANII

-240 FHQALFATADSTRI
+240 FHQALFATPDSTRV

-266 LPALAN
+266 LPANAN
-272 NTSNPQRAD
+272 LINANPAND
-281 HQQRASEQID
+281 ALVNNSPVI
-291 SQQIV
+291 
-296 GQKIDSVVGY
+296 GY

-313 LLDAWTTLHTDSNY
+313 LLDAWTALHTDKDY

-339 IEPLLNQL
+339 VEPLLNQL
-347 LEHPFFARFYP
+347 IEHPFFARTYP
-358 KSTGREDFNLDWL
+358 KSTGREDFNLAWL
-371 QSELQKFDQASAQIR
+371 QSELQKFDQASAHIR

-398 LTAVSAC
+398 LTAMSASM
-405 NQINLFI
+405 QINMFI
-412 QAYENSSVYV
+412 KAKENSSVYV

-440 PYCKVETTAGLGL
+440 PHCKVETTASLGL
-453 NPAWVESV
+453 NPAWVEAV

-466 ARQTLIGETGNLPA
+466 ARQTLMGETGNLPA
-480 VTGANKGVVLG
+480 VTGASKGVVLG

>member
-1 MTNPASITDTN
+1 MAYPTPTINSTHQD
-12 NTTYSNMTVENGL
+12 SL
-25 DNLLNDNSVLDNNLA
+25 SDNHD
-40 LNHNSDSIDDL
+40 LNH
-51 NYATLTD
+51 ATLTE
-58 ALEQTVFESFDDG
+58 ALEQTVFENFDDG
-71 LYIGMMS
+71 LYIGIMS

-85 DAVLCQFSGTD
+85 DAVICQFTD
-96 SGQQPMRLLATYS
+96 GSINNDARPDATSSTPMQLLATYS

-122 LCQPNGVR
+122 LCQPNGVND
-130 ELMPST
+130 LTPQ
-136 DEPSHEPNS
+136 DD
-145 EPNSELDWFGWASK
+145 EPNSELDWFGWASRA
-159 EYSEFASDVVN
+159 YGEFASEVVN
-170 TLLQQSNT
+170 SLLQQADI
-178 DSESVLAI
+178 DSEAVFAI

-219 VSDFRRRDMA
+219 VSDFRRRDIA

-240 FHQALFATADSTRI
+240 FHQALFANSDSTRV

-266 LPALAN
+266 LPATN
-272 NTSNPQRAD
+272 INES
-281 HQQRASEQID
+281 D
-291 SQQIV
+291 SQQN
-296 GQKIDSVVGY
+296 GNQQNNNQVVGY

-313 LLDAWTTLHTDSNY
+313 LLDAWTVLHTDKYY

-333 AQSGQV
+333 AQTGQV
-339 IEPLLNQL
+339 IESLLNQL
-347 LEHPFFARFYP
+347 LAHPFFIKEYP
-358 KSTGREDFNLDWL
+358 KTTGREDFNLAWL
-371 QSELQKFDQASAQIR
+371 QSELQKFDQVAANTR

-398 LTAVSAC
+398 LTAITASVQIRQFTKEADSAV
-405 NQINLFI
+405 
-412 QAYENSSVYV
+412 NSVNTLKSEVYV
-422 CGGGALNDYLMT
+422 CGGGALNDYLMS

-440 PYCKVETTAGLGL
+440 PHCTVNTTTSLGL
-453 NPAWVESV
+453 DPTWVEAV

-466 ARQTLIGETGNLPA
+466 ARQTLMGEIGNLPA

>member
-1 MTNPASITDTN
+1 MTNPASIADTN
-12 NTTYSNMTVENGL
+12 DNTDSTINYD
-25 DNLLNDNSVLDNNLA
+25 DNLNNTLDKTL
-40 LNHNSDSIDDL
+40 DDDL

-58 ALEQTVFESFDDG
+58 ALEQTVFENFDDG

-85 DAVLCQFSGTD
+85 DAVLCQFDGEENI
-96 SGQQPMRLLATYS
+96 QQPLRLLASIS

-122 LCQPNGVR
+122 LCQPNGVQ
-130 ELMPST
+130 ELTPTMG
-136 DEPSHEPNS
+136 EPS
-145 EPNSELDWFGWASK
+145 SELDWFGWASK
-159 EYSEFASDVVN
+159 EYAEFASDVVN
-170 TLLQQSNT
+170 NLLQQSNT

-192 VRHRPHM
+192 VRHRPQM
-199 GFTLQLVDANII
+199 GFSLQLLDANII

-240 FHQALFATADSTRI
+240 FHQALFATPDSTRV

-266 LPALAN
+266 LPANAN
-272 NTSNPQRAD
+272 LINANPAND
-281 HQQRASEQID
+281 ALVNNSPVI
-291 SQQIV
+291 
-296 GQKIDSVVGY
+296 GY

-313 LLDAWTTLHTDSNY
+313 LLDAWTALHTDKDY

-339 IEPLLNQL
+339 VEPLLNQL
-347 LEHPFFARFYP
+347 IEHPFFARTYP
-358 KSTGREDFNLDWL
+358 KSTGREDFNLAWL
-371 QSELQKFDQASAQIR
+371 QSELQKFDQASAHIR

-398 LTAVSAC
+398 LTAMSASM
-405 NQINLFI
+405 QINMFI
-412 QAYENSSVYV
+412 KAKENSSVYV

-440 PYCKVETTAGLGL
+440 PHCKVETTASLGL
-453 NPAWVESV
+453 NPAWVEAV

-466 ARQTLIGETGNLPA
+466 ARQTLMGETGNLPA
-480 VTGANKGVVLG
+480 VTGASKGVVLG

>member
-1 MTNPASITDTN
+1 VCS
-12 NTTYSNMTVENGL
+12 
-25 DNLLNDNSVLDNNLA
+25 
-40 LNHNSDSIDDL
+40 SD
-51 NYATLTD
+51 LTD

-85 DAVLCQFSGTD
+85 DAVLCQFNPEMSNEDNT
-96 SGQQPMRLLATYS
+96 QPPMQLLANYS

-122 LCQPNGVR
+122 LCQPNGVNQLLP
-130 ELMPST
+130 EA
-136 DEPSHEPNS
+136 DEPK
-145 EPNSELDWFGWASK
+145 SELDWFGWASRA
-159 EYSEFASDVVN
+159 YAEFASEVVN

-178 DSESVLAI
+178 DPESVLAI

-192 VRHRPHM
+192 VRHRPQM
-199 GFTLQLVDANII
+199 GFSLQLVDANII

-240 FHQALFATADSTRI
+240 FHQALFANPDSTRV

-266 LPALAN
+266 LPA
-272 NTSNPQRAD
+272 
-281 HQQRASEQID
+281 SEEVQ
-291 SQQIV
+291 
-296 GQKIDSVVGY
+296 VVGY

-313 LLDAWTTLHTDSNY
+313 LLDAWTALHTDNSY
-327 DAGGAW
+327 DASGAW
-333 AQSGQV
+333 AQSGV
-339 IEPLLNQL
+339 IIEPLLQQL
-347 LEHPFFARFYP
+347 LAHPFFAQSHP
-358 KSTGREDFNLDWL
+358 KSTGREDFNLAWL
-371 QSELQKFDQASAQIR
+371 QDELQTFDQTSVYTR

-398 LTAVSAC
+398 LTAISAST
-405 NQINLFI
+405 QINMFVSTSK
-412 QAYENSSVYV
+412 NSSVYV
-422 CGGGALNDYLMT
+422 CGGGALNEYLMT

-440 PYCKVETTAGLGL
+440 PHCTVKITEHLGL
-453 NPAWVESV
+453 APTWVEAV

-466 ARQTLIGETGNLPA
+466 ARQTLMGETGNLPA

>member
-1 MTNPASITDTN
+1 MTNPASIADTN
-12 NTTYSNMTVENGL
+12 DNTDSTINYD
-25 DNLLNDNSVLDNNLA
+25 DNLNNTLDKTL
-40 LNHNSDSIDDL
+40 DDDL

-58 ALEQTVFESFDDG
+58 ALEQTVFENFDDG

-85 DAVLCQFSGTD
+85 DAVLCQFG
-96 SGQQPMRLLATYS
+96 GEENIQQPLRLLASIS

-122 LCQPNGVR
+122 LCQPNGVQ
-130 ELMPST
+130 ELTST
-136 DEPSHEPNS
+136 MGEPS
-145 EPNSELDWFGWASK
+145 SELDWFGWASK
-159 EYSEFASDVVN
+159 EYAEFASEVVN
-170 TLLQQSNT
+170 NLLQQSNT
-178 DSESVLAI
+178 DVESVLAI

-192 VRHRPHM
+192 VRHRPQM
-199 GFTLQLVDANII
+199 GFSLQLLDANII

-240 FHQALFATADSTRI
+240 FHQALFAAPDSTRV

-266 LPALAN
+266 LPANDSSVNDAVVN
-272 NTSNPQRAD
+272 NSPV
-281 HQQRASEQID
+281 I
-291 SQQIV
+291 
-296 GQKIDSVVGY
+296 GY

-313 LLDAWTTLHTDSNY
+313 LLDAWTALHTDKGY

-339 IEPLLNQL
+339 VEPLLNQL
-347 LEHPFFARFYP
+347 IEHPFFARTYP
-358 KSTGREDFNLDWL
+358 KSTGREDFNLAWL
-371 QSELQKFDQASAQIR
+371 QSELQKFDQASAHIR

-398 LTAVSAC
+398 LTAMSASM
-405 NQINLFI
+405 QINMFI
-412 QAYENSSVYV
+412 NAQENSSVYV

-440 PYCKVETTAGLGL
+440 PHCTVETTASLGL
-453 NPAWVESV
+453 NPAWVEAV

-466 ARQTLIGETGNLPA
+466 ARQTLMGETGNLPA
-480 VTGANKGVVLG
+480 VTGASKGVVLG

>member
-1 MTNPASITDTN
+1 MTNPASTADTLH
-12 NTTYSNMTVENGL
+12 NTHPDLEMDSDL
-25 DNLLNDNSVLDNNLA
+25 DNSLEN
-40 LNHNSDSIDDL
+40 IDDL
-51 NYATLTD
+51 NYATLTE
-58 ALEQTVFESFDDG
+58 ALEQTVFENFDDG

-85 DAVLCQFSGTD
+85 DAVLCQFSIDISNEEET
-96 SGQQPMRLLATYS
+96 QQPMRLLASYS

-122 LCQPNGVR
+122 LCQPNGVQT
-130 ELMPST
+130 LTPT
-136 DEPSHEPNS
+136 AD
-145 EPNSELDWFGWASK
+145 EPNSELDWFGWASR
-159 EYSEFASDVVN
+159 EYGEFASEVVN
-170 TLLQQSNT
+170 TLLTQADT
-178 DSESVLAI
+178 DVELVLAI

-192 VRHRPHM
+192 VRHRPQM
-199 GFTLQLVDANII
+199 GFSLQLLDANII
-211 AERTGISV
+211 AEHTGISV

-240 FHQALFATADSTRI
+240 FHQALFATPDSTRV
-254 LLNLGGIANITV
+254 LLNLGGIANVTV
-266 LPALAN
+266 LPA
-272 NTSNPQRAD
+272 TSDNSSNQPD
-281 HQQRASEQID
+281 D
-291 SQQIV
+291 V
-296 GQKIDSVVGY
+296 LGNVVVGY

-313 LLDAWTTLHTDSNY
+313 LLDAWTALHTDKGY

-347 LEHPFFARFYP
+347 LEHPFFAKPYP
-358 KSTGREDFNLDWL
+358 KSTGREDFNLAWL
-371 QSELQKFDQASAQIR
+371 QDELQELEQASAVIR

-398 LTAVSAC
+398 LTAISASA
-405 NQINLFI
+405 QINKFI
-412 QAYENSSVYV
+412 DANKNTSVYV

-440 PYCKVETTAGLGL
+440 PHCTVETTASLGL
-453 NPAWVESV
+453 DPTWVEAV

-466 ARQTLIGETGNLPA
+466 ARQTLMGETGNLPA
-480 VTGANKGVVLG
+480 VTGASKNVVLG

>member
-1 MTNPASITDTN
+1 MTNPASIADTN
-12 NTTYSNMTVENGL
+12 DNTDSTINYD
-25 DNLLNDNSVLDNNLA
+25 DNLNNTLDKTL
-40 LNHNSDSIDDL
+40 DDDL

-58 ALEQTVFESFDDG
+58 ALEQTVFENFDDG

-85 DAVLCQFSGTD
+85 DAVLCQFG
-96 SGQQPMRLLATYS
+96 GEENIQQPLRLLASIS

-122 LCQPNGVR
+122 LCQPNGVQ
-130 ELMPST
+130 ELTST
-136 DEPSHEPNS
+136 MGEPS
-145 EPNSELDWFGWASK
+145 SELDWFGWASK
-159 EYSEFASDVVN
+159 EYAEFASDVVN
-170 TLLQQSNT
+170 NLLQQSNT
-178 DSESVLAI
+178 DVESVLAI

-192 VRHRPHM
+192 VRHRPQM
-199 GFTLQLVDANII
+199 AFSLQLLDANII

-219 VSDFRRRDMA
+219 GSDFRRRDMA

-240 FHQALFATADSTRI
+240 FHQALFAMPDSTRV

-266 LPALAN
+266 LPANDSSINAN
-272 NTSNPQRAD
+272 DAVVNNS
-281 HQQRASEQID
+281 
-291 SQQIV
+291 
-296 GQKIDSVVGY
+296 SVIGY

-313 LLDAWTTLHTDSNY
+313 LLDAWTALHTDKDY

-339 IEPLLNQL
+339 VEPLLNQL
-347 LEHPFFARFYP
+347 IEHPFFARTYP
-358 KSTGREDFNLDWL
+358 KSTGREDFNLAWL
-371 QSELQKFDQASAQIR
+371 QSELQKFDQASAHIR

-398 LTAVSAC
+398 LTAMSASM
-405 NQINLFI
+405 QINMFI
-412 QAYENSSVYV
+412 KANENSSVYV

-440 PYCKVETTAGLGL
+440 PHCKVETTASLGL
-453 NPAWVESV
+453 NPAWVEAV

-466 ARQTLIGETGNLPA
+466 ARQTLMGETGNLPA
-480 VTGANKGVVLG
+480 VTGASKGVVLG

>member
-1 MTNPASITDTN
+1 MTKPVSIDDIQNTPDTDL
-12 NTTYSNMTVENGL
+12 SLEMSLDSRL
-25 DNLLNDNSVLDNNLA
+25 DN
-40 LNHNSDSIDDL
+40 IDDL

-58 ALEQTVFESFDDG
+58 ALEQTVFENFDDG

-85 DAVLCQFSGTD
+85 DAVLCQFSSD
-96 SGQQPMRLLATYS
+96 SSAEKDTQQPMRLLATHS
-109 QDFPPRLREVLLA
+109 QEFPPRLRKVLLA
-122 LCQPNGVR
+122 LCQPNGVQ
-130 ELMPST
+130 ELLPA
-136 DEPSHEPNS
+136 EG

-159 EYSEFASDVVN
+159 EYAEFASEVVN
-170 TLLQQSNT
+170 NLLQQSNT
-178 DSESVLAI
+178 DVESVLAI

-192 VRHRPHM
+192 VRHRPQL
-199 GFTLQLVDANII
+199 GFSLQLVDANII

-240 FHQALFATADSTRI
+240 FHQALFATPDSTRV

-266 LPALAN
+266 LPAN
-272 NTSNPQRAD
+272 
-281 HQQRASEQID
+281 D
-291 SQQIV
+291 SPVI
-296 GQKIDSVVGY
+296 GY

-313 LLDAWTTLHTDSNY
+313 LLDAWTALHTDKDY
-327 DAGGAW
+327 DDGGAW

-347 LEHPFFARFYP
+347 IEHPFFARTYP
-358 KSTGREDFNLDWL
+358 KSTGREDFNLAWL
-371 QSELQKFDQASAQIR
+371 QDELQKFDQASAHIR

-398 LTAVSAC
+398 LTAMSASM
-405 NQINLFI
+405 QINMFI
-412 QAYENSSVYV
+412 NAHENSSVYV

-440 PYCKVETTAGLGL
+440 PHCTVETTASLGL
-453 NPAWVESV
+453 NPAWVEAV

-480 VTGANKGVVLG
+480 VTGASKGVVLG

>member
-1 MTNPASITDTN
+1 MTNPASIADTN
-12 NTTYSNMTVENGL
+12 DNTHSTINY
-25 DNLLNDNSVLDNNLA
+25 DNNLDNT
-40 LNHNSDSIDDL
+40 LDNGLENSLAHIDDL

-58 ALEQTVFESFDDG
+58 ALEQTVFENFDDG

-85 DAVLCQFSGTD
+85 DAVLCQFGGEENT
-96 SGQQPMRLLATYS
+96 QQPMRLLATRS

-122 LCQPNGVR
+122 LCQPNGVQ
-130 ELMPST
+130 ELVPT
-136 DEPSHEPNS
+136 VG

-159 EYSEFASDVVN
+159 EYAEFASDVVN
-170 TLLQQSNT
+170 NLLQQSNT
-178 DSESVLAI
+178 DVESVLAI

-192 VRHRPHM
+192 VRHRPQM
-199 GFTLQLVDANII
+199 GFSLQLLDANII
-211 AERTGISV
+211 ADRTGISV

-240 FHQALFATADSTRI
+240 FHQALFATPDSTRV

-266 LPALAN
+266 LPAN
-272 NTSNPQRAD
+272 
-281 HQQRASEQID
+281 D
-291 SQQIV
+291 SPVI
-296 GQKIDSVVGY
+296 GY

-313 LLDAWTTLHTDSNY
+313 LLDAWTALHTDKDY
-327 DAGGAW
+327 DAGGTW

-339 IEPLLNQL
+339 VEPLLNQL
-347 LEHPFFARFYP
+347 LEHPFFHKSYP
-358 KSTGREDFNLDWL
+358 KSTGREDFNLAWL
-371 QSELQKFDQASAQIR
+371 QDELQKFDQASAHIR

-398 LTAVSAC
+398 LTAMSASM
-405 NQINLFI
+405 QINMFI
-412 QAYENSSVYV
+412 NAHENSSVYV

-440 PYCKVETTAGLGL
+440 PHCTVETTASLGL
-453 NPAWVESV
+453 NPAWIEAV

-480 VTGANKGVVLG
+480 VTGASKGVVLG

>member
-1 MTNPASITDTN
+1 MTNPASIADTN
-12 NTTYSNMTVENGL
+12 DNTDSTINYD
-25 DNLLNDNSVLDNNLA
+25 DNLNNTLDKTL
-40 LNHNSDSIDDL
+40 DDDL

-58 ALEQTVFESFDDG
+58 ALEQTVFENFDDG

-85 DAVLCQFSGTD
+85 DAVLCQFDGEENI
-96 SGQQPMRLLATYS
+96 QQPLRLLASIS

-122 LCQPNGVR
+122 LCQPNGVQ
-130 ELMPST
+130 ELVPT
-136 DEPSHEPNS
+136 VG

-159 EYSEFASDVVN
+159 EYAEFASEVVN
-170 TLLQQSNT
+170 NLLQQSNT
-178 DSESVLAI
+178 DVESVLAI

-192 VRHRPHM
+192 VRHRPQM
-199 GFTLQLVDANII
+199 GFSLQLLDANII

-240 FHQALFATADSTRI
+240 FHQALFATPDSTRV

-266 LPALAN
+266 LPANAN
-272 NTSNPQRAD
+272 LINANPAND
-281 HQQRASEQID
+281 ALVNNSPVI
-291 SQQIV
+291 
-296 GQKIDSVVGY
+296 GY

-313 LLDAWTTLHTDSNY
+313 LLDAWTALHTDKDY

-339 IEPLLNQL
+339 VEPLLNQL
-347 LEHPFFARFYP
+347 IEHPFFARTYP
-358 KSTGREDFNLDWL
+358 KSTGREDFNLAWL
-371 QSELQKFDQASAQIR
+371 QSELQKFDQASAHIR

-398 LTAVSAC
+398 LTAMSASM
-405 NQINLFI
+405 QINMFI
-412 QAYENSSVYV
+412 KAKENSSVYV

-440 PYCKVETTAGLGL
+440 PHCKVETTASLGL
-453 NPAWVESV
+453 NPAWVEAV

-466 ARQTLIGETGNLPA
+466 ARQTLMGETGNLPA
-480 VTGANKGVVLG
+480 VTGASKGVVLG

>member
-1 MTNPASITDTN
+1 MTNPASIADTN
-12 NTTYSNMTVENGL
+12 DNTDSTINYD
-25 DNLLNDNSVLDNNLA
+25 DNLNNTLDKTL
-40 LNHNSDSIDDL
+40 DDDL

-58 ALEQTVFESFDDG
+58 ALEQTVFENFDDG

-85 DAVLCQFSGTD
+85 DAVLCQFG
-96 SGQQPMRLLATYS
+96 GEENIQQPLRLLASIS

-122 LCQPNGVR
+122 LCQPNGVQ
-130 ELMPST
+130 ELTST
-136 DEPSHEPNS
+136 MGEPS
-145 EPNSELDWFGWASK
+145 SELDWFGWASK
-159 EYSEFASDVVN
+159 EYAEFASDVVN
-170 TLLQQSNT
+170 NLLQQSNT
-178 DSESVLAI
+178 DVESVLAI

-192 VRHRPHM
+192 VRHRPQM
-199 GFTLQLVDANII
+199 GFSLQLVDANII

-240 FHQALFATADSTRI
+240 FHQALFATPDSTRV

-266 LPALAN
+266 LPANAN
-272 NTSNPQRAD
+272 LINANPAND
-281 HQQRASEQID
+281 ALVNNSPVI
-291 SQQIV
+291 
-296 GQKIDSVVGY
+296 GY

-313 LLDAWTTLHTDSNY
+313 LLDAWTALHTDKDY

-339 IEPLLNQL
+339 VEPLLNQL
-347 LEHPFFARFYP
+347 IEHPFFARTYP
-358 KSTGREDFNLDWL
+358 KSTGREDFNLAWL
-371 QSELQKFDQASAQIR
+371 QSELQKFDQASAHIR

-398 LTAVSAC
+398 LTAMSASM
-405 NQINLFI
+405 QINMFI
-412 QAYENSSVYV
+412 KAKENSSVYV

-440 PYCKVETTAGLGL
+440 PHCKVETTASLGL
-453 NPAWVESV
+453 NPAWVEAV

-466 ARQTLIGETGNLPA
+466 ARQTLMGETGNLPA
-480 VTGANKGVVLG
+480 VTGASKGVVLG

>member
-1 MTNPASITDTN
+1 MTNPASIADTN
-12 NTTYSNMTVENGL
+12 DSTINYD
-25 DNLLNDNSVLDNNLA
+25 DNLNNTLNKTLD
-40 LNHNSDSIDDL
+40 DDL

-58 ALEQTVFESFDDG
+58 ALEQTVFENFDDG

-85 DAVLCQFSGTD
+85 DAVLCQFSSDSSAETD
-96 SGQQPMRLLATYS
+96 TQQPMRLLATHS
-109 QDFPPRLREVLLA
+109 QEFPLRLREVLLA
-122 LCQPNGVR
+122 LCQPNGVQ
-130 ELMPST
+130 ELVPA
-136 DEPSHEPNS
+136 EG

-159 EYSEFASDVVN
+159 EYAEFASEVVN
-170 TLLQQSNT
+170 NLLQQSNT
-178 DSESVLAI
+178 DVESVLAI

-192 VRHRPHM
+192 VRHRPQL
-199 GFTLQLVDANII
+199 GFSLQLVDANII

-240 FHQALFATADSTRI
+240 FHQALFATPDSTRV

-266 LPALAN
+266 LPAN
-272 NTSNPQRAD
+272 
-281 HQQRASEQID
+281 D
-291 SQQIV
+291 SPVI
-296 GQKIDSVVGY
+296 GY

-313 LLDAWTTLHTDSNY
+313 LLDAWTALHTDKDY
-327 DAGGAW
+327 DAGGTW

-339 IEPLLNQL
+339 VEPLLNQL
-347 LEHPFFARFYP
+347 IEHPFFARTYP
-358 KSTGREDFNLDWL
+358 KSTGREDFNLVWL
-371 QSELQKFDQASAQIR
+371 QNELQKFDQASAHIR

-398 LTAVSAC
+398 LTAMSASM
-405 NQINLFI
+405 QINMFI
-412 QAYENSSVYV
+412 NAHENSSVYV

-440 PYCKVETTAGLGL
+440 PHCTVETTASLGL
-453 NPAWVESV
+453 NPAWVEAV

-466 ARQTLIGETGNLPA
+466 ARQTLMGESGNLPA
-480 VTGANKGVVLG
+480 VTGASKGVVLG